1 MTTGNPNES
10 RSRKTIYATWFNHE
24 IRNYI
29 SQHCVCACAFVFF
42 HYRFSVRSVIVKY
55 NEFVSNEAMTDI
67 IRTLLGW
74 NKKYLYRLKNKKQ
87 SIEKY
92 KSI

>member
-1 MTTGNPNES
+1 MRAEAEKRFTQHGLIMKYVIIFLNTVCVRV
-10 RSRKTIYATWFNHE
+10 RSF
-24 IRNYI
+24 
-29 SQHCVCACAFVFF
+29 FF